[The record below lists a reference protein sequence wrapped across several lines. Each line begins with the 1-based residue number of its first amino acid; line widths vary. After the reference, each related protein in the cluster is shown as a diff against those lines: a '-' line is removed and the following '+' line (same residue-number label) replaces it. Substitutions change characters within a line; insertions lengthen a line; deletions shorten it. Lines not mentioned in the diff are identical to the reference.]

1 MAAPGLEAGAK
12 DTAPAPDAG
21 VVSLPVEE
29 EIRAIALAHPVPVH
43 PAPVHIVQR
52 MEANPAW
59 PMISR
64 LSVGLAARI
73 PVNRFRVR
81 DLLVLAP
88 GQTIATEWAAT
99 EDVPLLAGDLQL
111 GWSEFEVVGRKM
123 ALRVT
128 RLV

>member
-1 MAAPGLEAGAK
+1 MAAPGLEAGA
-12 DTAPAPDAG
+12 TETPLAPAAG
-21 VVSLPVEE
+21 IVLLPVEE
-29 EIRAIALAHPVPVH
+29 EVRAVDPLHVA
-43 PAPVHIVQR
+43 QR

-64 LSVGLAARI
+64 LAVSLAARI
-73 PVNRFRVR
+73 PINRFRVR

-88 GQTIATEWAAT
+88 GQTIITEWAAT
-99 EDVPLLAGDLQL
+99 EDVPLLAGDLQV

>member
-1 MAAPGLEAGAK
+1 MAAPGLEAGTTETPPA
-12 DTAPAPDAG
+12 TAAG
-21 VVSLPVEE
+21 IVMLPVEE
-29 EIRAIALAHPVPVH
+29 DQAVDVLHVA
-43 PAPVHIVQR
+43 QR

-64 LSVGLAARI
+64 LAVSLAARI
-73 PVNRFRVR
+73 PINRFRVR

-88 GQTIATEWAAT
+88 GQTIATEWAAA
-99 EDVPLLAGDLQL
+99 EDVPLLAGDLQV